1 MARAIWTGVITFG
14 LVSVPVGVFTATQ
27 DHTVHFHQL
36 QRGTSDRIRNR
47 RVNQRTGEE
56 VDAGDIVKG
65 YEVGEGEYV
74 VVEPEELDEIAPGRS
89 RTLEITDFVDLDRI
103 APVYFDRTYY
113 VAPRGKEYLKVYE
126 LLRTALAETGKTG
139 VATFVMRNRQYLT
152 ALRAEDEVLVL
163 QTLHWADEVRDP
175 VEELPELPKDRAER
189 GKELDMA
196 LRLVDALS
204 GPWDPARYH
213 DTYQEKVRE
222 LVRAKAE
229 GQEVAVAEEAPPAT
243 NVVDLM
249 EALRGSLEQAGGSG
263 GQATAKGGQGDRPS
277 PGKKQRKRAPAEKK
291 QGPGESRQ
299 APAEKKQG
307 PGKKKPAAAK
317 GGSGAGGR
325 STAGTKSAPGKQSPA
340 PRKKTAASSRRTSPK
355 EKRSDLREMSKA
367 ELYRKAGDQG
377 VTGRSRM
384 SRDQLIDA
392 LSGAGGRRRRTAAA

>member
-65 YEVGEGEYV
+65 YEVDEGEYV

-152 ALRAEDEVLVL
+152 ALRAEDQVLVL

-175 VEELPELPKDRAER
+175 VEELPELPKDRAGR

-229 GQEVAVAEEAPPAT
+229 GKEVAVAEEAPRAT

-249 EALRGSLEQAGGSG
+249 EALRGSLEQAGGG
-263 GQATAKGGQGDRPS
+263 GQASAKGGRSDRPF
-277 PGKKQRKRAPAEKK
+277 PEKKQRKRAPAEKK
-291 QGPGESRQ
+291 QGPGESRK
-299 APAEKKQG
+299 APAQKKQG
-307 PGKKKPAAAK
+307 PGKKKPASAK

-325 STAGTKSAPGKQSPA
+325 SAAGTRSAPGKRSSA
-340 PRKKTAASSRRTSPK
+340 PRKKAEAPSRRPSPK
-355 EKRSDLREMSKA
+355 ETRSDLREMSKA

-384 SRDQLIDA
+384 SREQLIDA

>member
-14 LVSVPVGVFTATQ
+14 LVSVPVGLFTATEN
-27 DHTVHFHQL
+27 HTVHFHQL

-47 RVNQRTGEE
+47 RVNERTGEE
-56 VDAGDIVKG
+56 VDPGDIVKG

-74 VVEPEELDEIAPGRS
+74 VVEPDELDEIAPGRS
-89 RTLEITDFVDLDRI
+89 RALEITDFVELDRI

-126 LLRTALAETGKTG
+126 LLRAALAESGKAG

-175 VEELPELPKDRAER
+175 VRELPELPSER
-189 GKELDMA
+189 VGRGRELDMA

-204 GPWDPARYH
+204 GPWDPERYH

-229 GQEVAVAEEAPPAT
+229 GEEVAVAEEAPQAT

-249 EALRGSLEQAGGSG
+249 EVLQGSLER
-263 GQATAKGGQGDRPS
+263 AKGTGTG
-277 PGKKQRKRAPAEKK
+277 G
-291 QGPGESRQ
+291 G
-299 APAEKKQG
+299 
-307 PGKKKPAAAK
+307 KPAGKAENGERPA
-317 GGSGAGGR
+317 GS
-325 STAGTKSAPGKQSPA
+325 
-340 PRKKTAASSRRTSPK
+340 RKKTAARGKAAAREKTAAREKAAPSRKKPPT
-355 EKRSDLREMSKA
+355 RSELRELSKA
-367 ELYRKAGDQG
+367 ELYQRATDQD
-377 VTGRSRM
+377 VAGRSRM
-384 SRDQLIDA
+384 SRDELIDA
-392 LSGAGGRRRRTAAA
+392 LTGAGGRRRKKTAAA